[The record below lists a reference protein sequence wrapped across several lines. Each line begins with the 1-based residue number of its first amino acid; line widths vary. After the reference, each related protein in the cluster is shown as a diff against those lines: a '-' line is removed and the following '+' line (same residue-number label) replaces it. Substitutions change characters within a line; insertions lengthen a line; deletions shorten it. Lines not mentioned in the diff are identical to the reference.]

1 MRQIGLAV
9 LLFPMLALAQEAAD
23 PQVEAPI
30 IDDAAL
36 SAPATPPVVDGEPT
50 PGASP
55 AAPFMTAPVG
65 EDANTLRVVQ
75 ALQERKAVMEARA
88 AVEEARGRF
97 RHSECEANR
106 GCASGSQTTA
116 TTGNVAAPP
125 AAAVRSAIDSSTMAG
140 FSVAGIYQR
149 PGGRMS
155 ADLFVNGGRVMV
167 EEGSELPGGYKVS
180 RITLSGVAVR
190 SSAGKTIALAFAEQV
205 DARGR

>member
-1 MRQIGLAV
+1 MRQIALAV
-9 LLFPMLALAQEAAD
+9 LLFPMLAIAQEAAD
-23 PQVEAPI
+23 TMVEAPI

-36 SAPATPPVVDGEPT
+36 TAPATPPVIGEPT
-50 PGASP
+50 PGAAP
-55 AAPFMTAPVG
+55 ATPFLTGPVS

-106 GCASGSQTTA
+106 GCASGAATA
-116 TTGNVAAPP
+116 VSGGNVAPPP
-125 AAAVRSAIDSSTMAG
+125 AAAVRQAIDTSTMAG

-180 RITLSGVAVR
+180 KISLSGVAVR

-205 DARGR
+205 DVRGR